1 MEQNRTEMRSLALT
15 PTWSVA
21 TVMTIFVAVVSLL
34 VERSIHHLSN
44 WLRKTNQ
51 KPLFEAVEKMKEE
64 LMLLGFISLLLTAT
78 SGVIS
83 NICIPTSFYES
94 VFSPCTKSEVQ
105 DDTENN
111 VSQGRKLLM
120 AFVLSH
126 SIVKVNWELG
136 IYMQLTYP
144 KISGKIFGPV
154 FSYDVHLLLL
164 IQQLEDVD
172 LLKNEIPFEEES
184 VVLSKD
190 VKIGLVL
197 VDIINGFCTIGAGNL
212 APTKPNSQINKM
224 IDESARLAKVFCNK
238 KWPVL
243 AFLDSHYPGKLEHP
257 YPHCIIGTDESNL
270 VPGISALCF
279 LCFF

>member
-21 TVMTIFVAVVSLL
+21 TVMTIFVVVSLL

-44 WLRKTNQ
+44 WLRKTNR
-51 KPLFEAVEKMKEE
+51 KPLFEVVEKMKEE
-64 LMLLGFISLLLTAT
+64 LMLLGFISLLFTAT
-78 SGVIS
+78 LGVIS

-120 AFVLSH
+120 AFTLSH

-144 KISGKIFGPV
+144 KISGKIFGPM

-164 IQQLEDVD
+164 IQQLEDGI
-172 LLKNEIPFEEES
+172 E
-184 VVLSKD
+184 
-190 VKIGLVL
+190 
-197 VDIINGFCTIGAGNL
+197 
-212 APTKPNSQINKM
+212 
-224 IDESARLAKVFCNK
+224 
-238 KWPVL
+238 
-243 AFLDSHYPGKLEHP
+243 DS
-257 YPHCIIGTDESNL
+257 
-270 VPGISALCF
+270 
-279 LCFF
+279 